1 MLFRWAEVPGHFDK
15 TGIDL
20 NLYFLL
26 ALWVYPTVRAVK
38 NQSINS
44 TIAYITTFVGFL
56 FLIVSYFIIDNK
68 KFVGVGFGWSL
79 FMIAVALLSL
89 GLLIYIITTLAHKR
103 NSRDAEAK
111 VQANASG
118 ASTTGAQ
125 KESPS
130 RFSPASIFEKVFGNV
145 VNPEPTIDP
154 NTKPIE
160 VEANQGDFE
169 QIKKVLIEQSDSIN
183 LLHTRYEELA
193 ADHEKLAAGFAELAI
208 ELKSQKI
215 YANRLAI
222 ATGLILILVAV
233 ASIFLTSNEL
243 DYGSGNH
250 RSLFSARNPVTVHR
264 HSWRIHRINSHV
276 CAAPPHRGGT
286 GKNQFLTRPLL
297 DTTNAPSREYPV
309 ATHRIIT
316 VDGLPDRDHSA
327 DFDKF
332 LFSWFL
338 PGTGTIPGVPLH
350 QHLRLFSRTAASLRI
365 PVHGLFRH
373 PEIPAGSRT
382 NLATSSDRHTA
393 FSTGPISHRGHE
405 PGSILGHILH
415 LPGNHLFR
423 VDRASPWSQ

>member
-20 NLYFLL
+20 YLYFLL

-160 VEANQGDFE
+160 EEANQGDFE
-169 QIKKVLIEQSDSIN
+169 QIKKVLIEQSYSIN

-243 DYGSGNH
+243 DYGVFNG
-250 RSLFSARNPVTVHR
+250 
-264 HSWRIHRINSHV
+264 
-276 CAAPPHRGGT
+276 
-286 GKNQFLTRPLL
+286 
-297 DTTNAPSREYPV
+297 
-309 ATHRIIT
+309 
-316 VDGLPDRDHSA
+316 
-327 DFDKF
+327 
-332 LFSWFL
+332 
-338 PGTGTIPGVPLH
+338 
-350 QHLRLFSRTAASLRI
+350 HL
-365 PVHGLFRH
+365 
-373 PEIPAGSRT
+373 
-382 NLATSSDRHTA
+382 
-393 FSTGPISHRGHE
+393 ISK
-405 PGSILGHILH
+405 
-415 LPGNHLFR
+415 
-423 VDRASPWSQ
+423 